1 MSGSPRS
8 QRRIC
13 FTVSHP
19 EVDHIKVLLQLEWSA
34 LNIGTVWNSFS
45 HEKKF
50 YSIVYPRPTNVKL
63 ASKKQWGPLLR
74 VGMGNGVCCADLG
87 NEGSNLKTEAIE
99 KQLKNR
105 FPRAISHLA
114 ATVYEGCGNG
124 HTSHWLEKS
133 KKLKSLFFARSLL
146 KTSPVWSQLF
156 PVAWFMMGVS
166 LLGQYLGTCL
176 LPPITKHRW
185 VNAVPHFLLVHL
197 DSVGQESDRFS
208 GTHYCC

>member
-13 FTVSHP
+13 FIVSHP

-99 KQLKNR
+99 AAQEQISKSY
-105 FPRAISHLA
+105 FPPCSNCIWGLWKWSYITLA
-114 ATVYEGCGNG
+114 GKEQEIYEQKLNKKKPSQHCICPLSFLLL
-124 HTSHWLEKS
+124 HELWS
-133 KKLKSLFFARSLL
+133 KPYVLFF
-146 KTSPVWSQLF
+146 
-156 PVAWFMMGVS
+156 
-166 LLGQYLGTCL
+166 
-176 LPPITKHRW
+176 
-185 VNAVPHFLLVHL
+185 
-197 DSVGQESDRFS
+197 
-208 GTHYCC
+208 